1 MLCSLSSRVDYG
13 FWAVVLPPLNG
24 HNGAP
29 EWKGGCYPWSW
40 ACVAWQHGGMNL
52 HGAPQGKC
60 QRGGSKCA
68 HGWAMRYGVRML
80 HLRPWGRL
88 RCWCR
93 LTSEKSLKELLSVGA
108 QLCVSL
114 LMFLIDWYRNGFHD
128 LVAATLEASIPAGLC
143 ICPELLCL
151 VTPQAVPL
159 GGLLA
164 RAISGTRGTLESLYL
179 CQGCLWWCVLP
190 FILSSSLCAMAWSW
204 TAVLAAGARGPSVCL
219 WLELAVD
226 ACCALGLRD
235 SLLAGVSLV
244 VGLVVFAQIRVL
256 ADWHHH
262 RM

>member
-1 MLCSLSSRVDYG
+1 MVVGLRGMAAWWHELAWGTARKMSTWWQQMRTWLGDAIRSPYVASPTMGPFAVLVPAHIRKTSKRVATG
-13 FWAVVLPPLNG
+13 
-24 HNGAP
+24 
-29 EWKGGCYPWSW
+29 WS
-40 ACVAWQHGGMNL
+40 
-52 HGAPQGKC
+52 P
-60 QRGGSKCA
+60 
-68 HGWAMRYGVRML
+68 
-80 HLRPWGRL
+80 
-88 RCWCR
+88 
-93 LTSEKSLKELLSVGA
+93 
-108 QLCVSL
+108 LCVCL
-114 LMFLIDWYRNGFHD
+114 LLFLIDWYKNGFHD

-151 VTPQAVPL
+151 VTPRAVLL
-159 GGLLA
+159 GGLFA
-164 RAISGTRGTLESLYL
+164 RAISGTRGTLKSLYL

-204 TAVLAAGARGPSVCL
+204 TAVLAVGARGPSVCL